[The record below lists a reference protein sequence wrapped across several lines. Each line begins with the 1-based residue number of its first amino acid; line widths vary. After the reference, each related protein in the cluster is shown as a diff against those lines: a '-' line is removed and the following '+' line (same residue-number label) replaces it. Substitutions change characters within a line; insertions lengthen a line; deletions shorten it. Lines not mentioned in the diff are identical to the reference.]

1 MDINFEPPP
10 KITIHQLLE
19 ALLNE
24 SKILHPRYL
33 YRLSDLQPQEVNQ
46 LEKIWP
52 RVSVS
57 RRQALMEDLEE
68 LGEADDLLDFIGVC
82 RIALKDDEA
91 EVRRLAV
98 QILRNYESQDLIPI
112 FLTMMEDDSQVSVRA
127 AASAALGSFVY
138 LGEIEELPGKTL
150 RGIEACLL
158 RVTTGPDESLVRRR
172 ALEALGFSC
181 REEVPSLIE
190 AAYASKDKDWL
201 VSALCA
207 MGHSADERWND
218 KVLESLDNPRPDVR
232 IEAIAA
238 AGELELQEAT
248 KPLLRF
254 LRDDN
259 DDVRAAAIWALSQI
273 GGEGVQDALEA
284 LFELTEDED
293 EAELL
298 ENALDN
304 LAFTEDVRSFSILE
318 IGDERPDLFEGGD
331 AGPEDEDD
339 DL

>member
-10 KITIHQLLE
+10 QITIHQLLE

-33 YRLSDLQPQEVNQ
+33 YRLTDLQPQEVNQ
-46 LEKIWP
+46 LEKVWP
-52 RVSVS
+52 RMSLR
-57 RRQALMEDLEE
+57 RRQALMEDL
-68 LGEADDLLDFIGVC
+68 GEIGKADNLLDFDGVC
-82 RIALKDDEA
+82 RIALRDDEP
-91 EVRRLAV
+91 EVRCLAI
-98 QILRNYESQDLIPI
+98 QILRDYEAQDLIPT
-112 FLTMMEDDSQVSVRA
+112 FLAMMEDDSQAVVRA
-127 AASAALGSFVY
+127 AASAALSSYVY

-150 RGIEACLL
+150 RIIEDRLL
-158 RVTTGPDESLVRRR
+158 RVTTGSDESLVRRH
-172 ALEALGFSC
+172 ALEALGFSS
-181 REEVPSLIE
+181 REEVPPLIE

-201 VSALCA
+201 ATALCA
-207 MGHSADERWND
+207 IGHSADERWKD
-218 KVLESLDNPRPDVR
+218 KILARLDDQRPDVR

-248 KPLLRF
+248 KPLLRT

-259 DDVRAAAIWALSQI
+259 DDARVAAIWALSQI
-273 GGEGVQDALEA
+273 GGEGVQEALEA
-284 LFELTEDED
+284 LFELTEDEN

-304 LAFTEDVRSFSILE
+304 LFFTEDVRSFSILE
-318 IGDERPDLFEGGD
+318 LGDEGPDMFEGD
-331 AGPEDEDD
+331 ELDFEDEDD

>member
-1 MDINFEPPP
+1 MDTNFEPPP
-10 KITIHQLLE
+10 KIAIQQLLE

-33 YRLSDLQPQEVNQ
+33 YRLSDLQPQEVIQ
-46 LEKIWP
+46 LGKIWP

-57 RRQALMEDLEE
+57 RRQSLMEDLEE
-68 LGEADDLLDFIGVC
+68 LGEADDLLDFDGVC

-98 QILRNYESQDLIPI
+98 QILQNYEAQDLIPT
-112 FLTMMEDDSQVSVRA
+112 FLTMMEDDNQVGVRA
-127 AASAALGSFVY
+127 AVAAAMGSFVY

-150 RGIEACLL
+150 HGIEACLL
-158 RVTTGPDESLVRRR
+158 RVMTGSDESLVRRR
-172 ALEALGFSC
+172 ALEALSFSS
-181 REEVPSLIE
+181 RKEVPPLIE
-190 AAYASKDKDWL
+190 AAYALKDKDWH

-207 MGHSADERWND
+207 MGHSADERWNG
-218 KVLESLDNPRPDVR
+218 KVLESLDDQRTDVR

-238 AGELELQEAT
+238 AGELELREAT

-273 GGEGVQDALEA
+273 GGEGVQEALEA

-318 IGDERPDLFEGGD
+318 IGNEGPDLFEGGD
-331 AGPEDEDD
+331 AGLEDEDD